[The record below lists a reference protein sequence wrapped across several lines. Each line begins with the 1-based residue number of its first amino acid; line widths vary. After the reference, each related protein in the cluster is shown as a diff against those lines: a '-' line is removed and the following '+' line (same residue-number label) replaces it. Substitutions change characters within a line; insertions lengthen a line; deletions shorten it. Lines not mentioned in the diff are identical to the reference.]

1 MAAGSGIRHSGM
13 VPAKQAIELVLA
25 GAGPSEAETVPLK
38 AAHGR
43 VLADDLIS
51 LRTQPPFPASA
62 MDGYAVNHAGM
73 IEAKH
78 VLEMIGEA
86 AAGHPFGGW
95 MEPNQCIRI
104 FTGAPVPDGA
114 DTIVIQENATQD
126 GNRITVET
134 PPAPGKFVR
143 PAGLDFR
150 EGDMLLPKD
159 TVIDPQRLAL
169 AASMNYST
177 VPVYRRP
184 IVAVLSTGDELVL
197 PGEETGPGQIIASNT
212 FGVAA
217 IAESAGAN
225 ILNLGIA
232 RDTIE
237 HLSACFNN
245 ALENGADLI
254 VTTGGASVGDHDLV
268 KPVMESL
275 GFEFIFIKVAM
286 RPGKPV
292 LFAER
297 KTGDKT
303 VRLLGLPGNP
313 VSSLVCSHIF
323 LKPLIRLLGG
333 YPAET
338 IKPVKARLTAS
349 LPANDERQDHLRA
362 IGERTE
368 AGELTVHAFNR
379 QDSSML
385 ATLSNA
391 NCLLIRP
398 VNAPAASEGETVDI
412 ILLRDL

>member
-1 MAAGSGIRHSGM
+1 MPAGLGISHPGL
-13 VPAKQAIELVLA
+13 VPAKKAIELVLA
-25 GAGPSEAETVPLK
+25 GAGPSGAETVALK

-62 MDGYAVNHAGM
+62 MDGYAVNHTGM

-78 VLEMIGEA
+78 ELEMIGEA
-86 AAGHPFGGW
+86 AAGHPFEGS
-95 MEPNQCIRI
+95 MERHQCVRI
-104 FTGAPVPDGA
+104 FTGSPVPDGA
-114 DTIVIQENATQD
+114 DTIVIQENATQE

-134 PPAPGKFVR
+134 PPDSGKFVR

-150 EGDMLLPKD
+150 EGDVLLPKD

-169 AASMNYST
+169 AASMNHAR
-177 VPVYRRP
+177 VPVYRHP
-184 IVAVLSTGDELVL
+184 VVAVLSTGDELVL
-197 PGEETGPGQIIASNT
+197 PGEEAGPGQIIASNT

-225 ILNLGIA
+225 VFDLGIA

-237 HLSACFNN
+237 HLTACFNN
-245 ALENGADLI
+245 ALEKGTDLI

-275 GFEFIFIKVAM
+275 GFEFIFTKVAM

-297 KTGDKT
+297 KTDGKT

-333 YPAET
+333 YPADT
-338 IKPVKARLTAS
+338 IKPIKARLTTF

-362 IGERTE
+362 IAERTE
-368 AGELTVHAFNR
+368 AGELTVNAFDR